1 MIGSATMV
9 MKEERIE
16 DYVASYYG
24 TKDRH
29 EDLGIVHKLVSQVM
43 GADLAIAEFHDENEC
58 DDYCFRCSQMKT
70 LLADMKKRVK
80 TWDLSQNDY
89 KRELKTKW
97 IPLADEFM
105 ECWGEEMVP
114 HYLRVSIH
122 EVRMKIQQRVV
133 GRWPVILM
141 LWEDGTLVAPT
152 SVDHLGRIA
161 FGDEHLGESVTR
173 N

>member
-1 MIGSATMV
+1 MV
-9 MKEERIE
+9 TNVTHIE
-16 DYVASYYG
+16 DCVASYYG

-43 GADLAIAEFHDENEC
+43 AADLAIAEFHNANEC

-70 LLADMKKRVK
+70 LLADMKQRVK

-122 EVRMKIQQRVV
+122 EVRMKIQHCAA

-141 LWEDGTLVAPT
+141 LLEDGTVVAPT
-152 SVDHLGRIA
+152 SVDHLGRID
-161 FGDEHLGESVTR
+161 FRGEGLGESESCI
-173 N
+173 